1 MEPYCSGTIPLSN
14 LMLRIAILSVL
25 FLLPLTNPI
34 IELLLPSF
42 TMRESFQG
50 LLLATSAYIGF
61 IGFCENTLQFLAP
74 VEYIAFVNAV
84 DNAIMQ
90 VQMIFFTK

>member
-25 FLLPLTNPI
+25 FLLPLTNAI
-34 IELLLPSF
+34 IELLLPF

-61 IGFCENTLQFLAP
+61 IGFCEKTLQFLAP

>member
-25 FLLPLTNPI
+25 FLLPLTNAI
-34 IELLLPSF
+34 IELLLPF

-50 LLLATSAYIGF
+50 LLLATSVYIGF
-61 IGFCENTLQFLAP
+61 IGFCEKTLQFLAP